1 MNALKGLLV
10 VIALILIV
18 AILVLVPLGIYHYVT
33 GGEPEMK
40 DFDDHDE
47 VYEQVAEAA
56 MAYYESTETTKR
68 LTLLRQGDKL
78 TLQSGEEIP
87 LTEDQRQALGEIS
100 GRLNYL
106 WVVEDYV
113 ILWGDET
120 KKYGLL
126 YADSPL
132 SVIGDMREEWYSGM
146 EYHRLNGNWYEIGN
160 WGR

>member
-18 AILVLVPLGIYHYVT
+18 AILVLVPLGIYHYVV
-33 GGEPEMK
+33 GGEPEME
-40 DFDDHDE
+40 DFDDHAR
-47 VYEQVAEAA
+47 VYERVAEAA
-56 MAYYESTETTKR
+56 TAYYESTETEER

-87 LTEDQRQALGEIS
+87 LTEEQRKAVGEMS
-100 GRLNYL
+100 GRIGYL
-106 WVVEDYV
+106 WVTEDYV

-132 SVIGDMREEWYSGM
+132 SVIGDLREEWYSGM
-146 EYHRLNGNWYEIGN
+146 EYHRLNGDWYEIGN
-160 WGR
+160 WGM

>member
-18 AILVLVPLGIYHYVT
+18 AILVLVPLGIYHYVV
-33 GGEPEMK
+33 GGEPEME
-40 DFDDHDE
+40 DFDDHAR
-47 VYEQVAEAA
+47 VYERVAEAA
-56 MAYYESTETTKR
+56 TAYYESIETDEW

-87 LTEDQRQALGEIS
+87 LTEEQRKAVGEMS
-100 GRLNYL
+100 GRFSYL
-106 WVVEDYV
+106 WVTEDYV

-132 SVIGDMREEWYSGM
+132 SVIGDLREEWHFGM
-146 EYHRLNGNWYEIGN
+146 EYHRLNGDWYEIGN
-160 WGR
+160 WGM

>member
-10 VIALILIV
+10 ILALILIV
-18 AILVLVPLGIYHYVT
+18 AILVLVPVGIYHYVT

-40 DFDDHDE
+40 DFDDHSA
-47 VYEQVAEAA
+47 VYETVAEAA
-56 MAYYESTETTKR
+56 MAYYESTETAER
-68 LTLLRQGDKL
+68 LTLFPQGDKL

-100 GRLNYL
+100 GRFHCL
-106 WVVEDYV
+106 WVEEDYV

-132 SVIGDMREEWYSGM
+132 SVIGDIREEWYSGM
-146 EYHRLNGNWYEIGN
+146 EYHRLNGDWYEIGN
-160 WGR
+160 WGI